1 MLDKVLSVKLAGGLM
16 AVWMAFH
23 ILIMS
28 QADGESVLWMVA
40 FFVMTLV
47 AASTFRMD
55 EDSSR
60 KVLLA
65 LGVGWLPA
73 CVFFTYG
80 FVADASTDDLPPA
93 PAMILWWGITLQ
105 SLLVGLNVGASSE

>member
-16 AVWMAFH
+16 TVWMALH

-73 CVFFTYG
+73 CIFFTYG

-93 PAMILWWGITLQ
+93 PAMIFWWGITLQ
-105 SLLVGLNVGASSE
+105 SLLVGLNVGTSSE